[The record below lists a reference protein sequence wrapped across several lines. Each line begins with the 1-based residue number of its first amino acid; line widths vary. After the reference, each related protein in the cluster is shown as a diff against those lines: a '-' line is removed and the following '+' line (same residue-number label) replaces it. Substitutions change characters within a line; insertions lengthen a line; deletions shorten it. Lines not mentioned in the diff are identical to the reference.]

1 MSAEAAA
8 HIAEERAIQIVAE
21 PNDLRPAERR
31 HLEHCGHCRAM
42 LRDLETDLERLRQRA
57 AAAVPAPEG
66 RFAMPADGSVRSPW
80 RRWPWGWAALGT
92 TLSAVLLAIVLQ
104 LGEVE
109 QPPGLPPETSPI
121 AEWKDPELI
130 EVNRLAENPLPEA
143 YLALS
148 ESLDGGYDEEFIDF
162 LIPPLEDDSVS

>member
-1 MSAEAAA
+1 MSTDAAT
-8 HIAEERAIQIVAE
+8 HIAEERVIQIVAE
-21 PNDLRPAERR
+21 PGDLRPAERD
-31 HLEHCGHCRAM
+31 HLEHCGHCRTM
-42 LRDLETDLERLRQRA
+42 LRDLETDLERLRQQAVA
-57 AAAVPAPEG
+57 AAPAPG
-66 RFAMPADGSVRSPW
+66 RAFVLPADEPALSPL

-92 TLSAVLLAIVLQ
+92 ALSAALLAIVLQ
-104 LGEVE
+104 VGPGK
-109 QPPGLPPETSPI
+109 QPPGLPPDTASV
-121 AEWKDPELI
+121 AEWKDPELM